1 MESIIALIISGII
14 SVTVAYFTAR
24 HKTKTELSKE
34 RIKRQL
40 DVQLQQKYNY
50 LLPFKY
56 CADEFQGR
64 LIHINDRL
72 SEEGKK
78 HDEMVI
84 RFDQDIDKSHD
95 IEYYFNDNIGPNG
108 GYYITSTIYT
118 NCLLFYWMKRIQ
130 WEHPYI
136 SLLVDESADDIIQKY
151 EVDRK
156 SINHLSSLIKECNVY
171 NFIKNIKIAISGANG
186 IPYGLH
192 DSIGDF
198 IFDHHENRI
207 INYEEFCTNLIDN
220 KKRIKFSPVLK
231 FWKNLGSLEKSI
243 FDMKINKI
251 RVLILIL
258 KLFEKSDI
266 REE

>member
-40 DVQLQQKYNY
+40 DVQLQQKYKY

-56 CADEFQGR
+56 CADEFQRR
-64 LIHINDRL
+64 LIHINERL
-72 SEEGKK
+72 SEESKK

-84 RFDQDIDKSHD
+84 RFNQDIDKSHD
-95 IEYYFNDNIGPNG
+95 IEWYFNDDIGPKG
-108 GYYITSTIYT
+108 GYFITSTIYT
-118 NCLLFYWMKRIQ
+118 NCMLFYWMKRIQ

-136 SLLVDESADDIIQKY
+136 SLLVDESTDDIIRKY
-151 EVDRK
+151 EIDRK
-156 SINHLSSLIKECNVY
+156 SINYLSSLNKECSIY
-171 NFIKNIKIAISGANG
+171 NFIKNIKIAIAGANG

-198 IFDHHENRI
+198 MFNHHENRI
-207 INYEEFCTNLIDN
+207 INYEEFCMNLIDDKN
-220 KKRIKFSPVLK
+220 RIKFLPVLK

-243 FDMKINKI
+243 LDAKINKL

-258 KLFEKSDI
+258 KILEKTDI